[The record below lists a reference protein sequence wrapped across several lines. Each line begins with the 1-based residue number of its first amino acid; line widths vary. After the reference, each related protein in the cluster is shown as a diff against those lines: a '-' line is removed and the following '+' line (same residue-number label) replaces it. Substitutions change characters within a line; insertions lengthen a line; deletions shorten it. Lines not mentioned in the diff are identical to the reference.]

1 MRFNF
6 ENTDF
11 RIRFEYQRLLTHC
24 YIEIREGET
33 WRRVSSGW
41 AQCAITDQFVKK
53 EGRCRALKRALDKKS
68 GWLIIDKGV
77 TPMQW
82 VSCFPSHWDRKSWN
96 RAAWECYLNRGN
108 ADIGSVVER
117 QIDRIKA
124 SGSLS

>member
-11 RIRFEYQRLLTHC
+11 RIRFEYQKLFTHC
-24 YIEIREGET
+24 HIEIREGET
-33 WRRVSSGW
+33 WRGVSSGW
-41 AQCAITDQFVKK
+41 AECVKSDQFVK
-53 EGRCRALKRALDKKS
+53 ETGRKIALRRATKS
-68 GWLIIDKGV
+68 GWLIIDKSV

-82 VSCFPSHWDRKSWN
+82 VSCFPSHWDRKGWN

-117 QIDRIKA
+117 QIDRIKV